1 MCHFYAN
8 PLTMFM
14 STEAGISSSQPG
26 HFETLRSLPS
36 FRQSVESAI
45 ESGDVK
51 HARRLLD
58 DDQYLIAQL
67 QDYMS
72 NCRRWV
78 VRLLRALK
86 YLTAGKASSSSNFAV
101 LYLDAV
107 RDGVDPAGQHAE
119 FLGSVRQMEPSDT
132 ISFLT
137 QALDAIREGDQTLG
151 LDQWADE
158 DKKTASFFSAM
169 LAHIKDLQSKAE
181 GEGHV
186 LRSKYSGQSKVLRTT
201 VIAQKVQLSQDT
213 AALTDQ
219 DKAYTNLIDRL
230 VTHLQAI
237 LPCERAEDIPF
248 HEIWL
253 YDSRTPYKD
262 VFMPRPRAVIERA
275 LSRPHDYLGCSCCK
289 VEEGHIASTLPTT
302 AILYQLY
309 LETGSLVNVADLWS
323 AYLAIVGNENEAG
336 LDERTALVLFYQ
348 GLAELRIMGFV
359 KPSRKKADHIAKLAW
374 KGL

>member
-1 MCHFYAN
+1 
-8 PLTMFM
+8 MFM
-14 STEAGISSSQPG
+14 STDAGENFAQPG
-26 HFETLRSLPS
+26 HFEALRSLPS

-51 HARRLLD
+51 HARLLLD

-67 QDYMS
+67 QDYMKRS
-72 NCRRWV
+72 RQWV
-78 VRLLRALK
+78 VRILRALK
-86 YLTAGKASSSSNFAV
+86 YLTSGKVLPSNFAK

-107 RDGVDPAGQHAE
+107 RDGIDPSGQHGD
-119 FLGSVRQMEPSDT
+119 FLVAVKQMPPSDT

-137 QALDAIREGDQTLG
+137 QALCAIREGDQSLG

-158 DKKTASFFSAM
+158 DEKTASFFSTM
-169 LAHIKDLQSKAE
+169 LTHIKDLQSKAE
-181 GEGHV
+181 EEGHV
-186 LRSKYSGQSKVLRTT
+186 LRSKYGGQSKVLRTT

-213 AALTDQ
+213 ATLTDQ

-230 VTHLQAI
+230 VTHLQGI
-237 LPCERAEDIPF
+237 LPCDRAEDIPF

-289 VEEGHIASTLPTT
+289 VGEGHIAATLPTT

-323 AYLAIVGNENEAG
+323 AYLAIVGDENEAG

-348 GLAELRIMGFV
+348 GLAELRVMGFV